1 MEDNAFVKLRYSFA
15 KKLDELMLGSNLIE
29 DLDRVYMPLA
39 NMINVGITSP
49 GQTIIIGVNGAQ
61 GAGKTS
67 FGHLMKLVLEE
78 GFNLKTLNL
87 SIDDLYLSHEAREVL
102 AERVHPLLKTRGVP
116 GTHDVQLGLDLLD
129 KLCNA
134 SGSQKT
140 LIPRFDKATDNP
152 FSDSECDS
160 FIGRPDVILFDGWFM
175 GAEKQPDSDLY
186 EPINK
191 LEEEEDPDGV
201 WRRYVN
207 DMLGKSYKQL
217 FDKLDLLVMLQVPS
231 FEKVY
236 EWRTLQEHKLRLSS
250 SGKKNLRVMTDEE
263 VKRFIMH
270 YERITRWELT
280 DLPAKCDMLFK
291 VNDNH
296 RIYI

>member
-1 MEDNAFVKLRYSFA
+1 
-15 KKLDELMLGSNLIE
+15 
-29 DLDRVYMPLA
+29 
-39 NMINVGITSP
+39 
-49 GQTIIIGVNGAQ
+49 
-61 GAGKTS
+61 
-67 FGHLMKLVLEE
+67 
-78 GFNLKTLNL
+78 
-87 SIDDLYLSHEAREVL
+87 
-102 AERVHPLLKTRGVP
+102 
-116 GTHDVQLGLDLLD
+116 
-129 KLCNA
+129 
-134 SGSQKT
+134 
-140 LIPRFDKATDNP
+140 
-152 FSDSECDS
+152 
-160 FIGRPDVILFDGWFM
+160 
-175 GAEKQPDSDLY
+175 
-186 EPINK
+186 
-191 LEEEEDPDGV
+191 
-201 WRRYVN
+201 
-207 DMLGKSYKQL
+207 MLGKSYKQL